1 MLLFHKKMKIQLDT
15 INKTITIEEDVNLHD
30 FYEEIN
36 SILPGGLWREFTLK
50 VEKIKEWNN
59 PITITPNTPINPFR
73 TIEPN
78 PYNPYTSPQPPFYPQ
93 IWYGTTT
100 SNTTG
105 DITLNNGIYN
115 IKTKA

>member
-1 MLLFHKKMKIQLDT
+1 MKIQLDT

-59 PITITPNTPINPFR
+59 PITVTPHTPINPY
-73 TIEPN
+73 TN
-78 PYNPYTSPQPPFYPQ
+78 PYPTYPQ
-93 IWYGTTT
+93 IWYT
-100 SNTTG
+100 SSNSDNDTL
-105 DITLNNGIYN
+105 ITGIYN
-115 IKTKA
+115 ITTKA

>member
-1 MLLFHKKMKIQLDT
+1 MKIQLDT

-50 VEKIKEWNN
+50 VEKIKEWTN
-59 PITITPNTPINPFR
+59 PITITPNTTPINPF
-73 TIEPN
+73 TPIDPI
-78 PYNPYTSPQPPFYPQ
+78 PNPYTSPYPPTYPQ
-93 IWYGTTT
+93 VWYTT
-100 SNTTG
+100 SNTDNTSL
-105 DITLNNGIYN
+105 IQGIYN

>member
-1 MLLFHKKMKIQLDT
+1 MKIQLDT

-59 PITITPNTPINPFR
+59 HITVTPHTPINPY
-73 TIEPN
+73 TN
-78 PYNPYTSPQPPFYPQ
+78 PYPTYPQ
-93 IWYGTTT
+93 IWYTT
-100 SNTTG
+100 SNSDNDTL
-105 DITLNNGIYN
+105 ITGIYN
-115 IKTKA
+115 ITTKA